1 MNLCQCTIRQ
11 NGVFDLNK
19 DSQFSLQC
27 SLGVTGR
34 MKHTKVCIIHLK
46 LTSQPKKK
54 PNKPKTKQK
63 TPTTSKLSQLFSVI
77 CQAVLDALL
86 CSMFVAKY
94 FFYPDRQAQRKG
106 AAMWELML
114 TLVIFKGVFLEA
126 SFIVHVDTV
135 EI

>member
-1 MNLCQCTIRQ
+1 MQSWCHREDEAHKSIHYPPRTSLSTK
-11 NGVFDLNK
+11 NK
-19 DSQFSLQC
+19 Q
-27 SLGVTGR
+27 T
-34 MKHTKVCIIHLK
+34 
-46 LTSQPKKK
+46 
-54 PNKPKTKQK
+54 NKPKTKQK

>member
-1 MNLCQCTIRQ
+1 MQSWCHREDEAHKSMHYPPRTSLSTKKTQ
-11 NGVFDLNK
+11 NK
-19 DSQFSLQC
+19 
-27 SLGVTGR
+27 
-34 MKHTKVCIIHLK
+34 
-46 LTSQPKKK
+46 
-54 PNKPKTKQK
+54 K
-63 TPTTSKLSQLFSVI
+63 TPTTSKLSQLFSAI

>member
-34 MKHTKVCIIHLK
+34 MKHTKVCIIHLE
-46 LTSQPKKK
+46 LASQPKT
-54 PNKPKTKQK
+54 NKQ

>member
-1 MNLCQCTIRQ
+1 M
-11 NGVFDLNK
+11 
-19 DSQFSLQC
+19 
-27 SLGVTGR
+27 
-34 MKHTKVCIIHLK
+34 
-46 LTSQPKKK
+46 
-54 PNKPKTKQK
+54 
-63 TPTTSKLSQLFSVI
+63 
-77 CQAVLDALL
+77 LDALL